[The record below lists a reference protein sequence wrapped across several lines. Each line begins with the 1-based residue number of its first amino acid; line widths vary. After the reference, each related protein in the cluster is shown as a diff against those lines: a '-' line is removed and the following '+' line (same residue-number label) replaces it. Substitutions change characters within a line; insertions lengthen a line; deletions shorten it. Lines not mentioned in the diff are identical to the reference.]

1 MSHKR
6 ASSDGKTRKWH
17 GLQVSGLFTVILTCS
32 VYIRA
37 TLISKA
43 PEARVADFVDVADK
57 AGLKAVNAFGGKNTS
72 TYILEST
79 GTGVVIFDYDN
90 DGWPDIYLVNGTRLE
105 AAPGGS
111 GPTGHLYHNNHDGT
125 FTDITERAG
134 LRATGWGQG
143 ACAGDFDNDGWED
156 LYVTYYGKNRLYRNR
171 GNGTFEEVA
180 EKVGVAGSGESW
192 STGCAFVDLD
202 RDGRLDLMVARY
214 AKFDLQHAAPP
225 GSYPTCQWKGIAV
238 FCGPRGL
245 PSDTN
250 VLYRN
255 IGGGHFQD
263 VTTAAHIDRTL
274 GHYCFSVST
283 LDFDNDGWPDIY
295 VACDSAPSIL
305 YHNRGDGTFVDVGP
319 LSGAAY
325 NVDGREQAGMGIAVA
340 DYDGDGNLDLFRT
353 NFSEDTPTLYRN
365 EGDGSFSDVTRSSGL
380 GSKTQ
385 YLGWGTAFFD
395 FDNDGQPDLLL
406 VNGHVYPE
414 VDTLNLGIEYSEPKL
429 LYRNNGNGTFM
440 DVSDR
445 AGTGISTKSAARGL
459 AVGDLWNDG
468 RLSAVIANRNGTP
481 NLLVNQMRYPNHWIG
496 IKAEGTR
503 SNRSGIGTRVCV
515 RTESGKQIDEV
526 RSGSSYLSQSD
537 SRLHFGLGL
546 NTKVDYVEARWPSG
560 LVERFA
566 NPAIDRIFL
575 LKEGLGEAVSQSPPH
590 GRPRR

>member
-1 MSHKR
+1 MSNHCGSRVGR
-6 ASSDGKTRKWH
+6 ALKWR
-17 GLQVSGLFTVILTCS
+17 GLQASGLLAVALACGGHLPTSLVS
-32 VYIRA
+32 RA
-37 TLISKA
+37 PGPS
-43 PEARVADFVDVADK
+43 VADFVDVAEK
-57 AGLKAVNAFGGKNTS
+57 AGLRAVNVFGGKNTS

-90 DGWPDIYLVNGTRLE
+90 DGWPDIFLVNGTTLE
-105 AAPGGS
+105 GGHS
-111 GPTGHLYHNNHDGT
+111 GKNPISHLYHNNRDGT
-125 FTDITERAG
+125 FSDVTERAG
-134 LRATGWGQG
+134 LLASGWGQG

-156 LYVTYYGKNRLYRNR
+156 LYVTYYGKNRLYHNR
-171 GNGTFEEVA
+171 GDGTFEEVA

-192 STGCAFVDLD
+192 SAGCAFVDFD

-255 IGGGHFQD
+255 VDGAHFQD
-263 VTTAAHIDRTL
+263 VTTAARIDRTS
-274 GHYCFSVST
+274 GHYCFSVT
-283 LDFDNDGWPDIY
+283 ALDFDNDGWPDIY

-305 YHNRGDGTFVDVGP
+305 YHNKGDGTFEDIGA
-319 LSGAAY
+319 LSGVAY

-340 DYDGDGNLDLFRT
+340 DYDGNGTLDLFRT
-353 NFSEDTPTLYRN
+353 NFSDDTPTLYRN
-365 EGDGSFSDVTRSSGL
+365 EVDGGFSDVTYSSGL

-385 YLGWGTAFFD
+385 YLGWGTVFFD
-395 FDNDGQPDLLL
+395 FDNDGHPDLLL

-414 VDTLNLGIEYSEPKL
+414 VDFLNLGIEYAEPKL
-429 LYRNNGNGTFM
+429 LYRNNGNGTFT

-445 AGTGISTKSAARGL
+445 AGSGIPAKSPARGL

-468 RLSAVIANRNGTP
+468 RLSAVITNRNGTP
-481 NLLVNQMRYPNHWIG
+481 NLLVNQSRYLNHWIG

-503 SNRSGIGTRVCV
+503 SNRSGIGTRVQV
-515 RTESGKQIDEV
+515 RTKSGDQIDEV

-537 SRLHFGLGL
+537 SRLHFGLGP
-546 NTKVDYVEARWPSG
+546 NTKIDYVEARWPSG

-566 NPAIDRIFL
+566 NAAIDKIFVM
-575 LKEGLGEAVSQSPPH
+575 KEGMGEAVSKSPRHEPSQL
-590 GRPRR
+590 